1 MHELQR
7 FPSGTFEGAA
17 AAGDE
22 REVRFALDLSVCGCH
37 SVIRQTTDRWS
48 CRNVF
53 PLFRSKHR
61 FADSAW

>member
-22 REVRFALDLSVCGCH
+22 REVRFALDL
-37 SVIRQTTDRWS
+37 
-48 CRNVF
+48 
-53 PLFRSKHR
+53 
-61 FADSAW
+61 